1 MKLAAPGRLRIAFS
15 ALVVLWFV
23 GFASN
28 PNLLR
33 FFAVDHY
40 GHWFLDSAAILAAN
54 DAVALGLD
62 PHLPNALDVFNR
74 PHVYTHWW
82 LGLHH
87 FGLTR
92 AHNFA
97 FGLLIVAGFFVAALV
112 RLRPREPGELLW
124 YFSVLSA
131 PGVLLAVT
139 RANNDLVVFV
149 VLAPVVPCLLD
160 GRRLV
165 RMFAVVLIGVAAG
178 LKFYPAVAAL
188 VLLAPGFS
196 PVRETRERVFLA
208 LLVLALVALDLRD
221 DLSVIG
227 GLAPTAFGLTTFGAS
242 NLVSA
247 FGLRGGADVATVF
260 VIVIATIA
268 TATRWR
274 MLDSW
279 VIAPEDRGAWLS
291 FVLGAGLL
299 TGCFF
304 AGTNFGYRWIFAL
317 WLAPFLWRIWRNPAT
332 PRPLRGLGGVTA
344 GLLLFTLWA
353 DALAS
358 LVIGRV
364 WRGASPDLVF
374 QIADQFFKAEQPVTW
389 ALFVCL
395 LVFLTHFMRLG
406 LKELFGRSVLPPQ

>member
-1 MKLAAPGRLRIAFS
+1 MKFAAPGRLQIAFWV
-15 ALVVLWFV
+15 LGVLWFV
-23 GFASN
+23 GLASD

-40 GHWFLDSAAILAAN
+40 GRWFLDSAAILAAN

-62 PHLPNALDVFNR
+62 PHLPNPLDVFNR

-87 FGLTR
+87 FGLTG

-97 FGLLIVAGFFVAALV
+97 FGLLIVTGFFVAALV

-208 LLVLALVALDLRD
+208 VLVLALVALDLRD
-221 DLSVIG
+221 DLAVIG
-227 GLAPTAFGLTTFGAS
+227 RLAPTAFGLTTFGAG

-247 FGLRGGADVATVF
+247 FGLRGGAGVATVLAIIF
-260 VIVIATIA
+260 VTIA

-274 MLDSW
+274 PLDSW

-395 LVFLTHFMRLG
+395 LVFLTHFTRLG
-406 LKELFGRSVLPPQ
+406 LKELFGRPQ

>member
-1 MKLAAPGRLRIAFS
+1 MKSTAVGRLQIAFW
-15 ALVVLWFV
+15 ALGVLWFV
-23 GFASN
+23 VLACY
-28 PNLLR
+28 PNLFR

-40 GHWFLDSAAILAAN
+40 GHWFLDSAAILASN

-62 PHLPNALDVFNR
+62 PHRPNALDVFNR

-82 LGLHH
+82 LSLHH
-87 FGLTR
+87 LGLTR
-92 AHNFA
+92 AHNLA
-97 FGLLIVAGFFVAALV
+97 FGFFIVAVFLGAALA
-112 RLRPREPGELLW
+112 RLNPRKPGELLW
-124 YFSVLSA
+124 YFAVLSA
-131 PGVLLAVT
+131 PGVLLAVN

-149 VLAPVVPCLLD
+149 VLAPIVPCLLD

-178 LKFYPAVAAL
+178 LKFYPAAAAL

-208 LLVLALVALDLRD
+208 VLVLALVALDLRD

-227 GLAPTAFGLTTFGAS
+227 GLAPTAFGLTTFGAG
-242 NLVSA
+242 NLLSA
-247 FGLRGGADVATVF
+247 FGLQGGAGVAATSGVF
-260 VIVIATIA
+260 VVTIA
-268 TATRWR
+268 MATRWR
-274 MLDSW
+274 PLDSW

-291 FVLGAGLL
+291 FVLGAVLL

-317 WLAPFLWRIWRNPAT
+317 WLAPFLWQIWRNPST
-332 PRPLRGLGGVTA
+332 PRELRRLGAITA
-344 GLLLFTLWA
+344 GLLLFALWA

-358 LVIGRV
+358 LVIGRLL
-364 WRGASPDLVF
+364 RGANPDLVF
-374 QIADQFFKAEQPVTW
+374 QRADQFFKAEQPVTW

-395 LVFLTHFMRLG
+395 LIFLTHFARLG
-406 LKELFGRSVLPPQ
+406 LKELFGRSILPPQ